1 MNNLYHWHDE
11 AMVATKMAEIDREM
25 VSIRLLHDAGLSN
38 PGLFERTAM
47 AVGKG
52 LAKLGQRIHK
62 SYTEPRQAY
71 QVNSGKFAG

>member
-25 VSIRLLHDAGLSN
+25 VSIRLLHDAGLTN

-52 LAKLGQRIHK
+52 LAKLGQRIYK

-71 QVNSGKFAG
+71 QVNSSKFAG